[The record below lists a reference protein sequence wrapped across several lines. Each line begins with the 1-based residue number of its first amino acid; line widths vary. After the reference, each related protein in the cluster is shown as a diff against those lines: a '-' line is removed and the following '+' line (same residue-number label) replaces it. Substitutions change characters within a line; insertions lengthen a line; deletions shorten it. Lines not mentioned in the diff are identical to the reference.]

1 MNMKNTMQ
9 ELNNSLDKL
18 NVTINNYIECNNTLD
33 RIKCIE
39 KMNGMKEKN
48 D

>member
-1 MNMKNTMQ
+1 MK

-18 NVTINNYIECNNTLD
+18 TVTLNNYVECHNTLD

-39 KMNGMKEKN
+39 KMNEKKN